1 MMKRA
6 EEMEPTTFGALLKR
20 YRMAAG
26 LTQEALA
33 ERASLSTRAV
43 SDLERGLSRAPR
55 YDTLDLL
62 ARAMNLE
69 ASQRA
74 ALFAAARPALPGE
87 DAKAA
92 PLQVLP
98 FPPTALL
105 GREQEIAQALGLVR
119 EHGVRLLT
127 VIGPGGVGKTRLAL
141 EIAHDL
147 RAGFADGLAWIDLT
161 VLRDPSLVPQ
171 TVAQALGLREQTDR
185 PFSEQVRAFL
195 QDKQFLLLLD
205 NFEHLLSAA
214 NFVADLLVNCP
225 RLQVLVTSRVPLHLR
240 AEQQLVLT
248 PLTQVASVALF
259 RERAQRVQPNLDAAE
274 SSVVGI
280 CEQVDR
286 LPLAIE
292 LAAAHVRV
300 LSLPLLLERLSD
312 RLRFL
317 RGGARDL
324 PERQRTMHEAIAWS
338 YNLLPPTQQRWF
350 RVLSIFM
357 GGYTLAAA
365 ESICG
370 GEEPTTSDEGL
381 STIAALVDA
390 SLVQVEITADGLPR
404 YSMLE
409 VIREYAAEQL
419 RAAGEEEDYQRR
431 HAEYYATLAEEAE
444 RFGSGQGSREAH
456 LEREAANGRAALD
469 FAYEHGEVTLG
480 LRLATWFGRLWLTR
494 GQMSE
499 ATLWLERMLALDE
512 ASATQ
517 AASPAVRSRALYY
530 ASRLTLHLGRRDRAL
545 ALAEEALALAE
556 RTGDQTDI
564 SNVLAMLGTI
574 ALAGGEEDQA
584 ATYFTECYVA
594 AKRAKDAGDT
604 HQISLALLN
613 LGELARKRGDVARA
627 TEFLEE
633 ALASVRAI
641 DMTWGIANILT
652 LLGHLARGQQDYE
665 RAKVRYRESL
675 TLYHRLGNATYI
687 AWCLEGIAAVAC
699 AQGSY
704 QHATR
709 LCAAAAALRV
719 AAQTPLPPTEQDDF
733 DKVVLTARA
742 ELDERAFTEQ
752 WRIGSTMTQDDA
764 ISYALMGPLA

>member
-1 MMKRA
+1 
-6 EEMEPTTFGALLKR
+6 MEPTTFGALLKR

-62 ARAMNLE
+62 TRAMNLE
-69 ASQRA
+69 AEPRA
-74 ALFAAARPALPGE
+74 TLFAAARPAVPRE

-105 GREQEIAQALGLVR
+105 GREQEMAQALGLVR
-119 EHGVRLLT
+119 ERGVRLLT
-127 VIGPGGVGKTRLAL
+127 VTGPSGVGKTRLAL
-141 EIAHDL
+141 ELAHDL
-147 RAGFADGLAWIDLT
+147 HAGFADGLAWIDLT

-171 TVAQALGLREQTDR
+171 MVAQALGLREQADR
-185 PFSEQVRAFL
+185 PFSQQVRAFL

-214 NFVADLLVNCP
+214 DFVADLLVSCP
-225 RLQVLVTSRVPLHLR
+225 HLQVLVTSRAPLHLR

-248 PLTQVASVALF
+248 PLTPAAAVTLF
-259 RERAQRVQPNLDAAE
+259 RERAQRLQPHLDAAE
-274 SSVVGI
+274 PSVAAI
-280 CEQVDR
+280 CDQVDR

-300 LSLPLLLERLSD
+300 LSLPVLLERLSD

-324 PERQRTMHEAIAWS
+324 PERQRTMQEAIAWS
-338 YNLLPPTQQRWF
+338 YHLLPPTHQRWF
-350 RVLSIFM
+350 RALSVFM
-357 GGYTLAAA
+357 GGYQLSAA
-365 ESICG
+365 ESICR
-370 GEEPTTSDEGL
+370 GEESIASDEGL

-390 SLVQVEITADGLPR
+390 SLVQVETTGDGLPR
-404 YSMLE
+404 YRLLE

-419 RAAGEEEDYQRR
+419 RAAGEAEDAKLR
-431 HAEYYATLAEEAE
+431 HAEYYAALAEEAE
-444 RFGSGQGSREAH
+444 RMGSGQGSREAH
-456 LEREAANGRAALD
+456 LDRESANGRAALD
-469 FAYEHGEVTLG
+469 FAYERGDGTLG
-480 LRLATWFGRLWLTR
+480 LRLAMWFGSFWIRR

-499 ATLWLERMLALDE
+499 GNLWLERMLALDE
-512 ASATQ
+512 ACGAQ

-530 ASRLTLHLGRRDRAL
+530 ASSLTMHLGRRDRAL
-545 ALAEEALALAE
+545 AFAEEALALAE
-556 RTGDQTDI
+556 RTGDQSNI
-564 SNVLAMLGTI
+564 SNALSLLGSI
-574 ALAGGEEDQA
+574 ALATGAEDEA
-584 ATYFTECYVA
+584 ATYYTESYVA

-627 TEFLEE
+627 TECLEE
-633 ALASVRAI
+633 ALADVRAI

-652 LLGHLARGQQDYE
+652 LLGHLARQQQDYE
-665 RAKVRYRESL
+665 HAKVRYRESL
-675 TLYHRLGNATYI
+675 ALYHRLGNATYI

-699 AQGSY
+699 AEGSY
-704 QHATR
+704 ERATR
-709 LCAAAAALRV
+709 LCAAAAALRGT
-719 AAQTPLPPTEQDDF
+719 AQTPLPPTEQDDF
-733 DKVVLTARA
+733 DKVAMTARA
-742 ELDERAFTEQ
+742 GLDELTFTEE
-752 WRIGSTMTQDDA
+752 WRIGSTLAQDDA
-764 ISYALMGPLA
+764 IAYALMGLPT

>member
-1 MMKRA
+1 
-6 EEMEPTTFGALLKR
+6 MESTTFGALLKR

-33 ERASLSTRAV
+33 ERANLSTRAV
-43 SDLERGLSRAPR
+43 SDLERGLSQAPR
-55 YDTLDLL
+55 YDTLELL
-62 ARAMNLE
+62 TRAMNLE
-69 ASQRA
+69 AEQRA
-74 ALFAAARPALPGE
+74 ALFAAARPALARE
-87 DAKAA
+87 DAKTA

-105 GREQEIAQALGLVR
+105 GREQEIAQALGLVGER
-119 EHGVRLLT
+119 GVRLLT
-127 VIGPGGVGKTRLAL
+127 VTGPSGVGKTRLAL
-141 EIAHDL
+141 ELAHDL

-161 VLRDPSLVPQ
+161 ALRDPSLVPQ
-171 TVAQALGLREQTDR
+171 TVAQVLGLREQVDQAF
-185 PFSEQVRAFL
+185 PEQVRAFL

-205 NFEHLLSAA
+205 NFEHLLEAA
-214 NFVADLLVNCP
+214 DFVADLLVSCP
-225 RLQVLVTSRVPLHLR
+225 RLQVLVTSRTPLHLR

-248 PLTQVASVALF
+248 PLTPAASVALF
-259 RERAQRVQPNLDAAE
+259 RERAQRLQPNLAAAE
-274 SSVVGI
+274 SSVAAI
-280 CEQVDR
+280 CDQVDR

-300 LSLPLLLERLSD
+300 LSLSLLLERLSD

-338 YNLLPPTQQRWF
+338 YHLLPPTQQRWF
-350 RVLSIFM
+350 RALSVFM
-357 GGYTLAAA
+357 GGCQLSAA
-365 ESICG
+365 ESICR
-370 GEEPTTSDEGL
+370 GEEPITSDEGL

-390 SLVQVEITADGLPR
+390 SLVQVETTADGLPR
-404 YSMLE
+404 YRLLE

-419 RAAGEEEDYQRR
+419 RAAGEEEDSKLR
-431 HAEYYATLAEEAE
+431 HAEYYAALAEEAE

-456 LEREAANGRAALD
+456 LERESANGRAALD
-469 FAYEHGEVTLG
+469 FADKRGEVALG
-480 LRLATWFGRLWLTR
+480 LRLATWFGRFWLTR

-499 ATLWLERMLALDE
+499 GHLWLSRMLALDE
-512 ASATQ
+512 ARGAQ
-517 AASPAVRSRALYY
+517 AAPPALRVKALYM
-530 ASRLTLHLGRRDRAL
+530 ASRLAMHLGRTDRAG
-545 ALAEEALALAE
+545 ALAGEALALAE
-556 RTGDQTDI
+556 QTGDQADI
-564 SNVLAMLGTI
+564 SNALVMLGSI
-574 ALAGGEEDQA
+574 ALAGGAEDEA
-584 ATYFTECYVA
+584 ATYFTERYAA
-594 AKRAKDAGDT
+594 AKRARDAGDT

-627 TEFLEE
+627 TAFLEE
-633 ALASVRAI
+633 ALADVRAI

-675 TLYHRLGNATYI
+675 ALYHRLGNATYS

-699 AQGSY
+699 AEGRY

-709 LCAAAAALRV
+709 LCAAAAALRGT
-719 AAQTPLPPTEQDDF
+719 AQTPLPPTEQDDF
-733 DKVVLTARA
+733 DKVVMTARA
-742 ELDERAFTEQ
+742 ELDERIFTEQ

-764 ISYALMGPLA
+764 FSYALMGLPT

>member
-1 MMKRA
+1 
-6 EEMEPTTFGALLKR
+6 MEPTPFGALLKR

-55 YDTLDLL
+55 YDTLELL
-62 ARAMNLE
+62 TRAMNLE

-74 ALFAAARPALPGE
+74 ALFAAARPPLPG
-87 DAKAA
+87 DDMKAV

-105 GREQEIAQALGLVR
+105 GREREVTQARDLLQAQ
-119 EHGVRLLT
+119 GVRLLT
-127 VIGPGGVGKTRLAL
+127 LTGPSGVGKTRLAL

-171 TVAQALGLREQTDR
+171 TVAQVLGLREQADH
-185 PFSEQVRAFL
+185 PFPEQVRAFL
-195 QDKQFLLLLD
+195 QGKQFLLLLD

-214 NFVADLLVNCP
+214 DFVATLLLHCP
-225 RLQVLVTSRVPLHLR
+225 RLHILVTSRTPLHLR
-240 AEQQLVLT
+240 AEQQLILT
-248 PLTQVASVALF
+248 PLTQHASVALF
-259 RERAQRVQPNLDAAE
+259 RERAQRVQPGLDDTSPVVAA
-274 SSVVGI
+274 I

-292 LAAAHVRV
+292 LAAAHVKALTLPV
-300 LSLPLLLERLSD
+300 LLTRLTN

-317 RGGARDL
+317 RNGPRDL
-324 PERQRTMHEAIAWS
+324 PERQQTMQEAIAWS
-338 YNLLPPTQQRWF
+338 YHLLSPPHQRWF
-350 RVLSIFM
+350 RRLSIFM
-357 GGYTLAAA
+357 GGYQLSAA
-365 ESICG
+365 ESICR
-370 GEEPTTSDEGL
+370 GEEPTPSDEGL
-381 STIAALVDA
+381 ATIAALVDA
-390 SLVQVEITADGLPR
+390 SLVQVETTADGLPR
-404 YSMLE
+404 YRLLE

-419 RAAGEEEDYQRR
+419 RVAGEEDSYQRR
-431 HAEYYATLAEEAE
+431 HAEYYAGLAEEAE
-444 RFGSGQGSREAH
+444 RIGSGQGRREAH
-456 LEREAANGRAALD
+456 LEGESANGCAALRW
-469 FAYEHGEVTLG
+469 AYERSEVTLG
-480 LRLATWFGRLWLTR
+480 LRLATWFGRFWMTR

-499 ATLWLERMLALDE
+499 GNLWLSRMLALDE

-517 AASPAVRSRALYY
+517 GASPAVRSKALYH
-530 ASRLTLHLGRRDRAL
+530 AAHFTMHLGRRDRAF
-545 ALAEEALALAE
+545 ALAEEALAQAR

-564 SNVLAMLGTI
+564 SNALALLGSI
-574 ALAGGEEDQA
+574 ALARGAEEEA
-584 ATYFTECYVA
+584 ATYFMESYVA
-594 AKRAKDAGDT
+594 AQRAKDAGDP

-613 LGELARKRGDVARA
+613 LGELARKQGDVARA
-627 TEFLEE
+627 TEYLEE
-633 ALASVRAI
+633 ALSNVRAI

-652 LLGHLARGQQDYE
+652 MLGHLARGQQDYE

-675 TLYHRLGNATYI
+675 ALYHRLGNATYT

-709 LCAAAAALRV
+709 LCAAAAVLRL

-733 DKVVLTARA
+733 DKVVMTARA
-742 ELDERAFTEQ
+742 ELDERCFTEQ
-752 WRIGSTMTQDDA
+752 WRIGSTMTQDEVV
-764 ISYALMGPLA
+764 SYALMGPLA